1 LSVSQTARTPTCSSF
16 STDDQLCVVLIT
28 LSEPVAASF
37 AEKVAE
43 SLAMDGRFEV
53 IGAAQR
59 RGWRGGAA
67 DILVRVRR
75 AGAEGV
81 AALDAAVDDAVSQA
95 LPHPALTLEA
105 VVMVE
110 VVPTDQVQSALA
122 AGHLTMREALRGM
135 GLY

>member
-1 LSVSQTARTPTCSSF
+1 MTSQPTARRTNG
-16 STDDQLCVVLIT
+16 QLCVVLIT
-28 LSEPVAASF
+28 LSEPVAASL

-43 SLAMDGRFEV
+43 NLATDRRFEV
-53 IGAAQR
+53 IGAAPR

-67 DILVRVRR
+67 DILVRVQC
-75 AGAEGV
+75 AGAAGV
-81 AALDAAVDDAVSQA
+81 AALDAAVDDAVCRA

-105 VVMVE
+105 AVMVE

-122 AGHLTMREALRGM
+122 AGHVTMREALRGM